1 MVEQVKS
8 FDDLPAAISVWP
20 DLGKALGISRA
31 TAYNLIKQAG
41 FPALRI
47 SKKKIIIPKD
57 RLLKYLSEQAEAG
70 LKNRAQ

>member
-1 MVEQVKS
+1 MAEQVKS

-31 TAYNLIKQAG
+31 TAYNLIKQPG

-47 SKKKIIIPKD
+47 SKRKILIPKD
-57 RLLKYLSEQAEAG
+57 RLLKYISEQAEAG
-70 LKNRAQ
+70 L